1 MPRTSTVMS
10 SARLLVVRRAFL
22 VLDARWTMAKK
33 HSPTSSLFPHLV
45 PSLFLF
51 LFRVLCRS
59 TDNFSRSGNPSAVFY
74 HSCLL
79 AFVMT
84 REGKEE
90 EVEEEEEEEKK

>member
-1 MPRTSTVMS
+1 
-10 SARLLVVRRAFL
+10 
-22 VLDARWTMAKK
+22 MAKK
-33 HSPTSSLFPHLV
+33 HSPTSSLFPHHV
-45 PSLFLF
+45 PSLSLF

-59 TDNFSRSGNPSAVFY
+59 TGNFSRSDNPSVVFY

-90 EVEEEEEEEKK
+90 EVEEEEEKEKK